1 MTEQVK
7 TKKRK
12 LHVKAK
18 ISRIQFPEICPVC
31 LNDAEDLVFVTVIE
45 RIGSDN
51 YESSS
56 MIKGEDKISAA
67 LEAAK
72 GATTFPVPTCLR
84 HGSKSVRSLRT
95 KLFAVAGFFI
105 FFYPILF
112 FLLQINVALIYS
124 RSIMEPVMG
133 FILFT
138 ALLILALLYG
148 LFPRALE
155 RSLRFEN
162 LNRTKDS
169 VEVVM
174 TNGEYGRKFLDLN
187 DMFSENLEE
196 KTSK

>member
-1 MTEQVK
+1 
-7 TKKRK
+7 
-12 LHVKAK
+12 
-18 ISRIQFPEICPVC
+18 
-31 LNDAEDLVFVTVIE
+31 
-45 RIGSDN
+45 
-51 YESSS
+51 
-56 MIKGEDKISAA
+56 
-67 LEAAK
+67 
-72 GATTFPVPTCLR
+72 
-84 HGSKSVRSLRT
+84 
-95 KLFAVAGFFI
+95 
-105 FFYPILF
+105 
-112 FLLQINVALIYS
+112 
-124 RSIMEPVMG
+124 MEPVMG